1 MLLTK
6 NQIGVTVKRGK
17 VPHIK
22 MVKMVVVAAAA
33 AVKKWVTIKRA
44 AVINARYALRRK
56 LDNLQFFVV
65 LKYTYLLSLLIRI
78 LFYFIGYLTLND

>member
-22 MVKMVVVAAAA
+22 MVKMVVVAA